1 MLRTLSLLLIFLANL
16 AQTARLSPDP
26 PKPCS
31 ACEEWNA
38 NLAPFKLYGNTYYV
52 GTAGLSAVL
61 VTSSAGHV
69 LLDAALPQSAPII
82 DAHIR
87 ALGFKATDIKLI
99 LTSHAHF
106 DHVGGVA
113 ALQRYT
119 GAVVA
124 ASESSARALR
134 QGSPTDDDP
143 QKAIP
148 DNNFPVVANVRT
160 IKDGETQRVGTLA
173 LTPHFTPGHTPGS
186 TTWTWQSCEAGRCL
200 DIVYAD
206 SLNAVSA
213 DDFRFTRSAS
223 HPGLVDAFRKSI
235 ATVEALPCEV
245 MVSVH
250 PGFSGLDRK
259 IASGNFVDRDSCKA
273 YAATM
278 RRTLETRIASETT
291 R

>member
-1 MLRTLSLLLIFLANL
+1 MLPTLSLLLILLSTF
-16 AQTARLSPDP
+16 AQTAHLAPDP
-26 PKPCS
+26 PKACS
-31 ACEEWNA
+31 ACDEWNA

-87 ALGFKATDIKLI
+87 ALGFKTEDIKLI
-99 LTSHAHF
+99 LTSHAHY

-148 DNNFPVVANVRT
+148 GNGFPVVANVRT
-160 IKDGETQRVGTLA
+160 IQDGETQRVGPLA

-186 TTWTWQSCEAGRCL
+186 TTWTWQSCEADRCR

-213 DDFRFTRSAS
+213 DDFRFTDRAA
-223 HPGLVDAFRKSI
+223 HPRLVDAFRKSI
-235 ATVEALPCEV
+235 TTVEALPCEV

-250 PGFSGLDRK
+250 PGLSGLDRK
-259 IASGNFVDRDSCKA
+259 IASGTFVDPGGCKA

-278 RRTLETRIASETT
+278 RRTLETRISSET
-291 R
+291 RR